1 MKLKYDL
8 HIHSC
13 LSPCGSDDAAPG
25 DIAGFC
31 KLAGLDVAALA
42 DHNSSRN
49 CPAFLEAAA
58 DYGLLAI
65 PAMELTTAEEVHIL
79 CLLPDP
85 ESAEQLEGFVSSRL
99 PPGDN
104 IPEVFGN
111 QLVMDADGRV
121 LSRERRL
128 LTGAADIGVYQV
140 AELVSSLGGLAI
152 PAHIDRSSYSV
163 LSNLGFL
170 TPDMGFSLVELSRR
184 AQIPELL
191 RRNPELAGLPYLVN
205 SDAHRLSDIH
215 DASFELEVEEPSPRG
230 VLEALRQGRGLPRL
244 GETERL

>member
-58 DYGLLAI
+58 DYGLLAL
-65 PAMELTTAEEVHIL
+65 PAMELTTAEEVHVL
-79 CLLPDP
+79 CLLPDLAA
-85 ESAEQLEGFVSSRL
+85 AEQLERFVSPRL

-104 IPEVFGN
+104 IPEVFGD
-111 QLVMDADGRV
+111 QLVMDSDGNV
-121 LSRERRL
+121 LSRDRRL

-140 AELVSSLGGLAI
+140 AELLGSLGGLAI
-152 PAHIDRSSYSV
+152 PAHIDRSSYS
-163 LSNLGFL
+163 LLANLGFL
-170 TPDMGFSLVELSRR
+170 TPDMQFPLVELSRS
-184 AQIPELL
+184 ADPAALL
-191 RRNPELAGLPYLVN
+191 VRNPELAGLPVLVN
-205 SDAHRLSDIH
+205 SDAHRLSDIPNG
-215 DASFELEVEEPSPRG
+215 ARELEVEEYSARG
-230 VLEALRQGRGLPRL
+230 VLDALRKGGGLPKL
-244 GETERL
+244 GGSAPV

>member
-1 MKLKYDL
+1 MKLTYDL

-13 LSPCGSDDAAPG
+13 LSPCGSDEAAPG

-42 DHNSSRN
+42 DHNSCRN

-65 PAMELTTAEEVHIL
+65 PAMELTTAEEAHIL
-79 CLLPDP
+79 CLLPGL
-85 ESAEQLEGFVSSRL
+85 EAAAQLEDFVSPRL
-99 PPGDN
+99 PPGNN
-104 IPEVFGN
+104 IPEVFGH
-111 QLVMDADGRV
+111 QLVCDAEGRI

-128 LTGAADIGVYQV
+128 LTGAADIGVYRV
-140 AELVSSLGGLAI
+140 AELISSLGGVAI

-170 TPDMGFSLVELSRR
+170 TPEMHFPLVELSTS
-184 AQIPELL
+184 ADIPALL

-205 SDAHRLSDIH
+205 SDAHALFDIPNGR
-215 DASFELEVEEPSPRG
+215 FT
-230 VLEALRQGRGLPRL
+230 LEAEERSVPAVLDALRRAAGLPRL
-244 GETERL
+244 GETAC